1 MPKIAIPET
10 QSELEELLSDGTKV
24 QNLMT
29 EGQFPEVVKAYAKHV
44 ADTDVDLQRQVKEE
58 TQRVLAEYLREN
70 EDVKGLEALKRGG
83 VEAVAKSSR
92 NALYNAKAVGAQID
106 ETQFDGLSG
115 YLKDIW
121 HNTYRTAEVEAK
133 LTGLKNAAFSSG
145 EPASGGFLVPES
157 FRAELLRLS
166 LETGV
171 TRSRARVI
179 PMETARV
186 LFPMLDV
193 TSHADNVYG
202 GISGQWTPESG
213 QMEPEAA
220 TFGRIA
226 LDAWKLT
233 SFANVPNELIQDSPM
248 AFEAFI
254 RASFPEALSY
264 FEDVAFISGNG
275 AGQPLG
281 WLNAEATVT
290 VDEESVSGG
299 GQGEDTILWENIVKM
314 YSRMLPQSLSRAV
327 WVVSPDVFP
336 QLATMALSVG
346 TGGSAIWLNNG
357 VSGPPATILGRPVV
371 ITEKVKQ
378 LGQKGDIS
386 FVDLGYYLIGDR
398 QAMTV
403 DSSPHF
409 RFQNGETSF
418 RFVTRVDGRPWLK
431 SALTPHNGGPTLS
444 PFVQLATRTA
454 VGA

>member
-1 MPKIAIPET
+1 MPKIAIPES
-10 QSELEELLSDGTKV
+10 QSELEELLNDGTKV
-24 QNLMT
+24 QNLMA
-29 EGQFPEVVKAYAKHV
+29 EGQFSDVVKAYAKHV

-58 TQRVLAEYLREN
+58 TQRVLADYLREN

-83 VEAVAKSSR
+83 VQAVAKSGR

-115 YLKDIW
+115 YLKDVW

-133 LTGLKNAAFSSG
+133 LASLKNAAFSSG

-157 FRAELLRLS
+157 FRSELLRLS
-166 LETGV
+166 LENGV
-171 TRSRARVI
+171 TRPRARVI

-193 TSHADNVYG
+193 TSHAENVYG

-220 TFGRIA
+220 TFGRVA

-254 RASFPEALSY
+254 RSSFPEALSY

-281 WLNAEATVT
+281 WLNAEATV
-290 VDEESVSGG
+290 VVAKESA
-299 GQGEDTILWENIVKM
+299 QDPDTIVWQNIVQM
-314 YSRMLPQSLSRAV
+314 YSRMLPQSLSRAA
-327 WVVSPDVFP
+327 WVVSHDAFP
-336 QLATMALSVG
+336 QLAQLALSVG
-346 TGGSAIWLNNG
+346 TGGSAVWLNNG
-357 VSGPPATILGRPVV
+357 VDGPPATILGRPV
-371 ITEKVKQ
+371 ILTEKVPS
-378 LGQKGDIS
+378 LGNQGDIS

-403 DSSPHF
+403 DSSPHY

-444 PFVQLATRTA
+444 PFVQLAERA
-454 VGA
+454 A